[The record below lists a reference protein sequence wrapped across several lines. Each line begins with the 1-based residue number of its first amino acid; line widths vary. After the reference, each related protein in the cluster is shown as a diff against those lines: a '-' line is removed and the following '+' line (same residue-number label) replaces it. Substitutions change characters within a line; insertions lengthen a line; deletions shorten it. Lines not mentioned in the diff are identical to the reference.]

1 MRAIRY
7 LYYQEGDAWVG
18 WLEDYPDY
26 RTQGYSIE
34 ELEEHLKD
42 ILEEL
47 SGGTIPCVRRVG
59 ELLVQ

>member
-1 MRAIRY
+1 MRAIRC
-7 LYYQEGDAWVG
+7 LYYQEGDVWVG

-26 RTQGYSIE
+26 RTQGYSIG

-47 SGGTIPCVRRVG
+47 SGGSIPGVQSFG
-59 ELLVQ
+59 KPLVQ

>member
-7 LYYQEGDAWVG
+7 LCYQEEDAWVG

-26 RTQGYSIE
+26 RTQGYSME

-42 ILEEL
+42 ILEQL
-47 SGGTIPCVRRVG
+47 SGGSIPGVQSFG
-59 ELLVQ
+59 EPLVQ